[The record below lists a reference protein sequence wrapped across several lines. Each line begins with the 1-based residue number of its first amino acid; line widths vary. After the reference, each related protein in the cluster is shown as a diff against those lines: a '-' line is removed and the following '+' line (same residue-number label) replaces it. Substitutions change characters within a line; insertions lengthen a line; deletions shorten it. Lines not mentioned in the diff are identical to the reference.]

1 MGLGSMKKIIS
12 VLAAVVMAASFSTV
26 TAAAETNAD
35 AGHEATFCF
44 DSDSSLALLEN
55 YGSVTETGFALSINN
70 DNKEDGDGSLCIYE
84 NITGEIPE
92 DMQFGGVFISAS
104 ALGLEDFKGCTVQMS
119 VLFDEDAKDVA
130 DKFTVYS
137 DGIVWITTEIS
148 AETAGRWSKV
158 SLTVPENASNDKI
171 GFAIPVYG
179 QYTGNVAYV
188 DNIIV
193 YKPDGTIVGNV
204 GDHRLTAAGLKAP
217 VSLGGRIA
225 MVVGGVVLIV
235 GALCGVGFV
244 VTKLMRKFI

>member
-1 MGLGSMKKIIS
+1 ML
-12 VLAAVVMAASFSTV
+12 ASFSSV
-26 TAAAETNAD
+26 SAAAAETGAD
-35 AGHEATFCF
+35 AGLDATFCF
-44 DSDSSLALLEN
+44 DSNSSLTLLEN
-55 YGSVTETGFALSINN
+55 YGSVQETGLALSINN

-84 NITGEIPE
+84 NITEDIP
-92 DMQFGGVFISAS
+92 DDKQFGGVYVSAN
-104 ALGLEDFKGCTVQMS
+104 ALGLEDFRGCTVQMS
-119 VLFDEDAKDVA
+119 VLFDENAKDVA

-137 DGIVWITTEIS
+137 DGIVWITAEIS

-193 YKPDGTIVGNV
+193 YKPDGTVVENV
-204 GDHRLTAAGLKAP
+204 GDYQLTATGLKTP

-225 MVVGGVVLIV
+225 MIVGGIVLIV
-235 GALCGVGFV
+235 GALGGVGYV